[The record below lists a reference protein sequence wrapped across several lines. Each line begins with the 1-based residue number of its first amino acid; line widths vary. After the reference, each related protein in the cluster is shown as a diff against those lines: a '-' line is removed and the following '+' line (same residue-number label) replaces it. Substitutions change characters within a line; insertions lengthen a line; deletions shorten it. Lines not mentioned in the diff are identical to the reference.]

1 MTDYHDLKRSP
12 LLEQR
17 RALRRAGTDAEA
29 LLWRCL
35 RDRQVGGVKFRRQ
48 HEYGPYILDFYC
60 HERKL
65 VIEVDGGQHAAPKNA
80 AEDAART
87 LYLESH
93 GLRVLR
99 FTNLEVLQE
108 TDAVLAR
115 VLDEIEKNSSKNPSP

>member
-1 MTDYHDLKRSP
+1 MPDYHDPKRSL
-12 LLEQR
+12 LLERR
-17 RALRRAGTDAEA
+17 RALRQAGTDAEA
-29 LLWRCL
+29 LLWHCL
-35 RDRQVGGVKFRRQ
+35 RDRLMGGVKFRRQ

-65 VIEVDGGQHAAPKNA
+65 VIEVDGSQHAAPKNA

-87 LYLESH
+87 QYLESH

-108 TDAVLAR
+108 TEAVLAR
-115 VLDEIEKNSSKNPSP
+115 VLDEIEGFASNNPSP

>member
-1 MTDYHDLKRSP
+1 
-12 LLEQR
+12 
-17 RALRRAGTDAEA
+17 
-29 LLWRCL
+29 
-35 RDRQVGGVKFRRQ
+35 VGGVKFRRQ
-48 HEYGPYILDFYC
+48 HEYGPFILDFYC

-99 FTNLEVLQE
+99 FTNLGGAAGDGGRACQNIRRSRAEL
-108 TDAVLAR
+108 T
-115 VLDEIEKNSSKNPSP
+115 